1 MGGWFSSI
9 FAGSNPTL
17 GTNIKKFGAAG
28 DFATNMGESSLTAG
42 TNFEQGILS
51 GDATK
56 QMQTLAPEISAGK
69 KAAQEQNKTSA
80 EMGTRS
86 GGTAAS
92 TAARDD
98 TLHGQIVNLLGSLTG
113 GAASNLM
120 SSGKGLLDSGT
131 AAFETQDAASQ
142 QQMQNW
148 SSSLFGKAI
157 TSAASAA
164 ESYGLGKIP
173 GGGSTSPAGVDSLD
187 ALSQQGVLTPG

>member
-1 MGGWFSSI
+1 MGGFFSSI
-9 FAGSNPTL
+9 FGGSNPTL
-17 GTNIKKFGAAG
+17 SKNIKQFGDIG
-28 DFATNMGESSLTAG
+28 SFATNMGESSLTAG

-56 QMQTLAPEISAGK
+56 VMQTLAPEISAGK

-86 GGTAAS
+86 GGTTAGN
-92 TAARDD
+92 AARDD

-113 GAASNLM
+113 DAAKTLL
-120 SSGKGLLDSGT
+120 SSGSTLLNQGT
-131 AAFETQDAASQ
+131 AAFQTQDAASQ
-142 QQMQNW
+142 QQMENW
-148 SSSLFGKAI
+148 SSSLFGKAM

-164 ESYGLGKIP
+164 ESFGLGKLP
-173 GGGSTSPAGVDSLD
+173 TGGTSPAGVDNLD